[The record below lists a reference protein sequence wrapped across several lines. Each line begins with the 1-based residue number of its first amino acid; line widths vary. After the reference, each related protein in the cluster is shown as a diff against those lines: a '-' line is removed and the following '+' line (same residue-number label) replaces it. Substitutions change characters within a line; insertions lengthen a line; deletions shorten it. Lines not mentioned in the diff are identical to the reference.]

1 MADPDRQSRTKS
13 GRTKAGDDPAD
24 VQERLIVERIGD
36 LRTIDLREVMTPR
49 VDVTFLSMPVTPE
62 AVADAI
68 RDSGHRAFPVAL
80 GDELDDVD
88 GMLFVSDLFRSSK
101 GSSSLPTS
109 LPDTN
114 EISRKV
120 RRPPLLLPESM
131 GVLEA
136 LAEMRAR
143 RRTFA
148 VVLDEYGG
156 VSGVVTLR
164 DLLEPLVGDLSDEFD
179 EDEEPDFVRIDANR
193 WLIGGQAGIDDVA
206 AHLSVELPDG
216 DYVTLGG
223 YLLERLDRIPEPGDS
238 VQLDGWELRVQS
250 MERRR
255 ITEVVARR
263 SAVAGE
269 PAPDADRGS
278 APGRLV

>member
-1 MADPDRQSRTKS
+1 MADDPERERGTRRRLRRSRPDE
-13 GRTKAGDDPAD
+13 PAD
-24 VQERLIVERIGD
+24 VQERLIVERLAD
-36 LRTIDLREVMTPR
+36 LRTTELTEVMTPR
-49 VDVTFLSMPVTPE
+49 VDVVFLAMPVTPE
-62 AVADAI
+62 AVAEAI

-80 GDELDDVD
+80 HDELDDVD
-88 GMLFVSDLFRSSK
+88 GVLFVSDLFRSSK
-101 GSSSLPTS
+101 GARPVPTS
-109 LPDTN
+109 LPDTT

-136 LAEMRAR
+136 LAEMRAQ

-156 VSGVVTLR
+156 VAGVATLR

-179 EDEEPDFVRIDANR
+179 EGEAPDFARIDADR
-193 WLIGGQAGIDDVA
+193 WLIDGQAAIGDVA
-206 AHLSVELPDG
+206 EHLGVELPEG
-216 DYVTLGG
+216 DYVTIGG
-223 YLLERLDRIPEPGDS
+223 YLLERLDRIPEPGDC
-238 VQLDGWELRVQS
+238 VVVEGWELRVQS

-263 SAVAGE
+263 VAEAPVPTGE
-269 PAPDADRGS
+269 
-278 APGRLV
+278 

>member
-1 MADPDRQSRTKS
+1 MADDPDPDRGKR
-13 GRTKAGDDPAD
+13 RRRRDRAVDPASE
-24 VQERLIVERIGD
+24 QERLIVERLGD
-36 LRTIDLREVMTPR
+36 LRTMELTEVMTPR
-49 VDVTFLSMPVTPE
+49 VDVVFLSMPVTPE
-62 AVADAI
+62 AVAEAI
-68 RDSGHRAFPVAL
+68 RDSGHRAFPIAV

-88 GMLFVSDLFRSSK
+88 GVLFVSDLFRSSK
-101 GSSSLPTS
+101 GARTDPTK
-109 LPDTN
+109 LPDTT

-156 VSGVVTLR
+156 VAGVATLR
-164 DLLEPLVGDLSDEFD
+164 DLLEPLVGDLADEFD
-179 EDEEPDFVRIDANR
+179 EDEEPEFARIDANR
-193 WLIGGQAGIDDVA
+193 WLIDGQAGLDDVA
-206 AHLSVELPDG
+206 EHLGVTLPEG
-216 DYVTLGG
+216 DYVTIGG
-223 YLLERLDRIPEPGDS
+223 YLLERLDRIPEPGDC
-238 VQLDGWELRVQS
+238 VTVDGWELRVQS

-263 SAVAGE
+263 AVDAAARTE
-269 PAPDADRGS
+269 P
-278 APGRLV
+278 

>member
-1 MADPDRQSRTKS
+1 MADPDPD
-13 GRTKAGDDPAD
+13 AGSSKRRKRGERRADDPAD
-24 VQERLIVERIGD
+24 VQERLIVKRLHD
-36 LRTIDLREVMTPR
+36 LRETELKEVMTPR
-49 VDVTFLSMPVTPE
+49 VDVTFLEMPVTPE
-62 AVADAI
+62 AVAEAI

-80 GDELDDVD
+80 NDELDTVD
-88 GMLFVSDLFRSSK
+88 GVLFVSDLFRSSK
-101 GSSSLPTS
+101 GARSFAAS

-131 GVLEA
+131 GVLDA

-143 RRTFA
+143 KRTFS

-156 VSGVVTLR
+156 VSGVATLR

-179 EDEEPDFVRIDANR
+179 EDEEPDFARIDETR
-193 WLIGGQAGIDDVA
+193 WLIDGQANIDDVA
-206 AHLSVELPDG
+206 DHLDVELPDG
-216 DYVTLGG
+216 DYVTISG
-223 YLLERLDRIPEPGDS
+223 YVLERLDRIPEPGDT
-238 VQLDGWELRVQS
+238 VRVGDWELRVQS

-263 SAVAGE
+263 VAAG
-269 PAPDADRGS
+269 PA
-278 APGRLV
+278 APSDG

>member
-1 MADPDRQSRTKS
+1 
-13 GRTKAGDDPAD
+13 
-24 VQERLIVERIGD
+24 
-36 LRTIDLREVMTPR
+36 
-49 VDVTFLSMPVTPE
+49 
-62 AVADAI
+62 
-68 RDSGHRAFPVAL
+68 
-80 GDELDDVD
+80 
-88 GMLFVSDLFRSSK
+88 
-101 GSSSLPTS
+101 
-109 LPDTN
+109 
-114 EISRKV
+114 
-120 RRPPLLLPESM
+120 M

-143 RRTFA
+143 RRTFT

-179 EDEEPDFVRIDANR
+179 EDEEPDFARIDANR
-193 WLIGGQAGIDDVA
+193 WLIDGQAGIDDVA
-206 AHLSVELPDG
+206 AHLGVALPDG

-223 YLLERLDRIPEPGDS
+223 YLLERLDRIPEPGDL

-263 SAVAGE
+263 SAVSAE
-269 PAPDADRGS
+269 PATDDD
-278 APGRLV
+278 

>member
-1 MADPDRQSRTKS
+1 
-13 GRTKAGDDPAD
+13 
-24 VQERLIVERIGD
+24 
-36 LRTIDLREVMTPR
+36 MTPR

-80 GDELDDVD
+80 DDELDDVD
-88 GMLFVSDLFRSSK
+88 GVLFVSDLFRSSK
-101 GSSSLPTS
+101 GARSVPTS
-109 LPDTN
+109 LPDTT

-156 VSGVVTLR
+156 VAGVATLR

-179 EDEEPDFVRIDANR
+179 EDEEPDFARIDANR
-193 WLIGGQAGIDDVA
+193 WLIDGQA
-206 AHLSVELPDG
+206 AHRRGRRAP
-216 DYVTLGG
+216 
-223 YLLERLDRIPEPGDS
+223 
-238 VQLDGWELRVQS
+238 
-250 MERRR
+250 RRR
-255 ITEVVARR
+255 AARGRLRDDRRLPARAARPDPRARR
-263 SAVAGE
+263 LGRPSTAGSCACSRWSVAGSPRSSRAGVV
-269 PAPDADRGS
+269 PAPS
-278 APGRLV
+278 ARA

>member
-1 MADPDRQSRTKS
+1 MANAGKGSHAVR
-13 GRTKAGDDPAD
+13 GRLGRHRPAAEPSD
-24 VQERLIVERIGD
+24 VQERLIVERLG
-36 LRTIDLREVMTPR
+36 TLRETELKDVMTPR
-49 VDVTFLSMPVTPE
+49 VDVTFLAMPVTPE
-62 AVADAI
+62 SVADAI
-68 RDSGHRAFPVAL
+68 RDSGHRAYPVAL
-80 GDELDDVD
+80 NDELDDVD
-88 GMLFVSDLFRSSK
+88 GVLFVSDLFRSSK
-101 GSSSLPTS
+101 GARALPTS

-156 VSGVVTLR
+156 VAGVATLR

-179 EDEEPDFVRIDANR
+179 EDEDPEFARIDANR
-193 WLIGGQAGIDDVA
+193 WLIDGQAGVDDVA
-206 AHLSVELPDG
+206 QHLGVDMPEG
-216 DYVTLGG
+216 DYVTISGF
-223 YLLERLDRIPEPGDS
+223 LLERLDRIPEPGDT
-238 VQLDGWELRVQS
+238 VEIDGWELRVQS
-250 MERRR
+250 MDKRR

-263 SAVAGE
+263 TA
-269 PAPDADRGS
+269 PATPDPAT
-278 APGRLV
+278 

>member
-1 MADPDRQSRTKS
+1 MADDPEPDRRARRRLRRGTA
-13 GRTKAGDDPAD
+13 AGDPAD
-24 VQERLIVERIGD
+24 VQERLIVERLSD
-36 LRTIDLREVMTPR
+36 LRTTELTEVMTPR
-49 VDVTFLSMPVTPE
+49 VDVTFLSMPVSPE

-68 RDSGHRAFPVAL
+68 RDSGHRAYPVAI
-80 GDELDDVD
+80 GDELDQVD
-88 GMLFVSDLFRSSK
+88 GVLFVSDLFRSSRPAR
-101 GSSSLPTS
+101 SLSTS
-109 LPDTN
+109 LPDTT

-136 LAEMRAR
+136 LAEMRAQ

-156 VSGVVTLR
+156 VAGVATLR

-179 EDEEPDFVRIDANR
+179 EDEEPDFARIDANR
-193 WLIGGQAGIDDVA
+193 WLIDGQAPIDEVA
-206 AHLSVELPDG
+206 EHLGVELPEG
-216 DYVTLGG
+216 DYVTIGG

-238 VQLDGWELRVQS
+238 VLVDGWELRVQS
-250 MERRR
+250 MERHR

-263 SAVAGE
+263 VIE
-269 PAPDADRGS
+269 APS
-278 APGRLV
+278 APNR

>member
-1 MADPDRQSRTKS
+1 MTDAGKDAQGSR
-13 GRTKAGDDPAD
+13 GRLRRHRVDDKPAE
-24 VQERLIVERIGD
+24 VQERLIVERLG
-36 LRTIDLREVMTPR
+36 TLRETELKDVMTPR

-80 GDELDDVD
+80 NDELDDVD
-88 GMLFVSDLFRSSK
+88 GVLFVSDLFRSSK
-101 GSSSLPTS
+101 GARSLPTS

-156 VSGVVTLR
+156 VAGVATLR

-179 EDEEPDFVRIDANR
+179 EDEEPEFARIDANR
-193 WLIGGQAGIDDVA
+193 WLIDGQAGIDDVA
-206 AHLSVELPDG
+206 QHLGVAVPEG
-216 DYVTLGG
+216 DYVTIGG
-223 YLLERLDRIPEPGDS
+223 FLLERLDRIPEPGDT
-238 VQLDGWELRVQS
+238 VDVDAWELRVQS
-250 MERRR
+250 MDRRR

-263 SAVAGE
+263 TA
-269 PAPDADRGS
+269 PATPD
-278 APGRLV
+278 LTT

>member
-1 MADPDRQSRTKS
+1 MADSSEASTGSRHKL
-13 GRTKAGDDPAD
+13 RRARRADDPAD
-24 VQERLIVERIGD
+24 VQERLIVERLGD
-36 LRTIDLREVMTPR
+36 LRTTGLREVMTPR

-62 AVADAI
+62 AVAEAI

-88 GMLFVSDLFRSSK
+88 GVLFVSDLFRSSK
-101 GSSSLPTS
+101 GARSFPTS

-131 GVLEA
+131 GVLDA
-136 LAEMRAR
+136 LAEMRAK
-143 RRTFA
+143 RRTFS

-179 EDEEPDFVRIDANR
+179 EDEEPDFARIDANR
-193 WLIGGQAGIDDVA
+193 WLIDGQAGIDDVA
-206 AHLSVELPDG
+206 EHLGVTAPEG
-216 DYVTLGG
+216 DYVTIGG
-223 YLLERLDRIPEPGDS
+223 YLLDRLDRIPEPGDT
-238 VQLDGWELRVQS
+238 VELGDWELRVQS

-263 SAVAGE
+263 SVEAG
-269 PAPDADRGS
+269 APVPD
-278 APGRLV
+278 

>member
-1 MADPDRQSRTKS
+1 MADDPEPDRRA
-13 GRTKAGDDPAD
+13 RRRLRREAPIDDPAD
-24 VQERLIVERIGD
+24 VQERLIVERLGD
-36 LRTIDLREVMTPR
+36 LRTTELTEVMTPR

-68 RDSGHRAFPVAL
+68 RDSGHRAFPVAIN
-80 GDELDDVD
+80 DELDQVD
-88 GMLFVSDLFRSSK
+88 GVLFVSDLFRSSK
-101 GSSSLPTS
+101 PARSFPTS
-109 LPDTN
+109 LPDTT

-136 LAEMRAR
+136 LAEMRAQ

-156 VSGVVTLR
+156 VAGVATLR

-179 EDEEPDFVRIDANR
+179 EDEEPDFTRIDASR
-193 WLIGGQAGIDDVA
+193 WLIDGQAAIDEVA
-206 AHLSVELPDG
+206 EHLGVELPEG
-216 DYVTLGG
+216 DYVTIGG
-223 YLLERLDRIPEPGDS
+223 YVLERLDRIPEPGDS
-238 VQLDGWELRVQS
+238 VLVDGWELRVQS

-255 ITEVVARR
+255 ITEIVARR
-263 SAVAGE
+263 VI
-269 PAPDADRGS
+269 DAAS
-278 APGRLV
+278 APSE

>member
-1 MADPDRQSRTKS
+1 MAEQPPATKGSRAKVRKQQRQDK
-13 GRTKAGDDPAD
+13 PAD
-24 VQERLIVERIGD
+24 VQERLIVERLAD
-36 LRTIDLREVMTPR
+36 LRETELKEVMTPR
-49 VDVTFLSMPVTPE
+49 VDVTYLTMPVTPE

-68 RDSGHRAFPVAL
+68 RDSGHRAFPVAV

-88 GMLFVSDLFRSSK
+88 GVLFVSDLFRSSK
-101 GSSSLPTS
+101 GARSFGAS
-109 LPDTN
+109 LPDTT

-131 GVLEA
+131 GVLET
-136 LAEMRAR
+136 LAEMRSR

-179 EDEEPDFVRIDANR
+179 EDEEPEFARIDASR
-193 WLIGGQAGIDDVA
+193 WLIDGQAGIDDVST
-206 AHLSVELPDG
+206 HLGVDLPEG
-216 DYVTLGG
+216 DYVTIGG
-223 YLLERLDRIPEPGDS
+223 FLLERLDRIPEAGDC
-238 VQLDGWELRVQS
+238 VELDGWEFRVQS

-255 ITEVVARR
+255 ITDVVARR
-263 SAVAGE
+263 TVEAA
-269 PAPDADRGS
+269 AATDD
-278 APGRLV
+278 

>member
-1 MADPDRQSRTKS
+1 MADDPEPDRRARRKLRR
-13 GRTKAGDDPAD
+13 GAPIDDPAD
-24 VQERLIVERIGD
+24 VQERLIVERLGD
-36 LRTIDLREVMTPR
+36 LRTTELTEVMTPR

-68 RDSGHRAFPVAL
+68 RDSGHRAFPVAIN
-80 GDELDDVD
+80 DELDQVD
-88 GMLFVSDLFRSSK
+88 GVLFVSDLFRSSK
-101 GSSSLPTS
+101 PARSFPTS
-109 LPDTN
+109 LPDTT

-136 LAEMRAR
+136 LAEMRAQ

-156 VSGVVTLR
+156 VAGVATLR

-179 EDEEPDFVRIDANR
+179 EDEEPDFTRIDANR
-193 WLIGGQAGIDDVA
+193 WLIDGQAAIDEVA
-206 AHLSVELPDG
+206 EHLGVELPEG
-216 DYVTLGG
+216 DYVTIGG
-223 YLLERLDRIPEPGDS
+223 YVLERLDRIPEPGDS
-238 VQLDGWELRVQS
+238 VLVDGWELRVQS

-255 ITEVVARR
+255 ITEIVARR
-263 SAVAGE
+263 VI
-269 PAPDADRGS
+269 DAAS
-278 APGRLV
+278 APSA

>member
-1 MADPDRQSRTKS
+1 MAEPADERSSRAKRRRRS
-13 GRTKAGDDPAD
+13 HEGDDPAD
-24 VQERLIVERIGD
+24 VQERLIVERVGE
-36 LRTIDLREVMTPR
+36 LRTMELKEVMTPR

-62 AVADAI
+62 AVAEAI

-80 GDELDDVD
+80 TEELDDVD
-88 GMLFVSDLFRSSK
+88 GVLFVSDLFRSSK
-101 GSSSLPTS
+101 AEHGVGAA

-136 LAEMRAR
+136 LAEMRSL

-156 VSGVVTLR
+156 VGGVVTLR
-164 DLLEPLVGDLSDEFD
+164 DLLEPLVGDLGDEFD
-179 EDEEPDFVRIDANR
+179 EDEEPDFARIDASR
-193 WLIGGQAGIDDVA
+193 WLIDGQAGVDDVA
-206 AHLSVELPDG
+206 EHLGVELPDG
-216 DYVTLGG
+216 DYVTIGG
-223 YLLERLDRIPEPGDS
+223 FLLERLDRIPEPGDC
-238 VQLDGWELRVQS
+238 VEVGDWELRVQS

-255 ITEVVARR
+255 ITEVVAKRVAAP
-263 SAVAGE
+263 AV
-269 PAPDADRGS
+269 GS
-278 APGRLV
+278 EG